1 VNGLRGDFSRGR
13 FDRFRFGMIEHGVL
27 RITEGGGLFGAFMR
41 GVGFEFSTIGS
52 AMLFD
57 FLGFI
62 LGELGFC
69 GRLIFRCV
77 LLCFVLPFFLFLFG
91 FFFLREFCFGSGVN
105 FLRFVLFEFGATGE
119 GIGLGVVGSFLVF
132 CFDKLRREGSGLIFT
147 EIEIAMNT
155 LGHRARCHGQL
166 EWRSFVPRGI
176 GAVRRKGSIFR
187 CADIFVRGHRS
198 GFGFRSRV
206 SKNPAG
212 KSAGESAGDVAA
224 GGTSSWDR
232 NAQSA

>member
-62 LGELGFC
+62 LGEFGFR
-69 GRLIFRCV
+69 GSLIFRCV
-77 LLCFVLPFFLFLFG
+77 LSFFVLSFFLFG
-91 FFFLREFCFGSGVN
+91 FFFLREFCFSSGVN

-132 CFDKLRREGSGLIFT
+132 CFDQLRREGSGLIFT

-155 LGHRARCHGQL
+155 LGHRAWRHGQL
-166 EWRSFVPRGI
+166 KWRSFVPRGI
-176 GAVRRKGSIFR
+176 GAVSGKGSIFR
-187 CADIFVRGHRS
+187 CANVFVGRNRS

-206 SKNPAG
+206 SENPAG
-212 KSAGESAGDVAA
+212 KSTGKTAGDVAA
-224 GGTSSWDR
+224 GGSSSRDG